1 MGKHAQIERSR
12 KVASLLVPITRRGL
26 SKPWSVQEWRK
37 DLVVSC
43 LFQTCIRLQTSL
55 DRRFLRFGM
64 TVQEASVLLRCVET
78 PRTTPG
84 LLAVA
89 LGRDKG
95 KITRFIDRLESS
107 RLLTR
112 HIDQR
117 DRRVSI
123 LKPTAKGKRIARDL
137 ASVFDNIRKELF
149 LGMLESDVRRLGKT
163 LPQLHKNAIRIGSR
177 QKCDAARGRRRIGS
191 QGMKTEPSQTG
202 QTGLPGHIL
211 TSSAHEHAAN
221 TVPIEQEGHNRELF
235 RHEQSSEENATSREL
250 EDKHEG
256 LVWK

>member
-12 KVASLLVPITRRGL
+12 KVASILASRRGL
-26 SKPWSVQEWRK
+26 SKAWSGQEWWK

-43 LFQTCIRLQTSL
+43 LFKTCIRLQTSL

-78 PRTTPG
+78 PRITPG
-84 LLAVA
+84 LLAAA

-112 HIDQR
+112 DIDQR

-123 LKPTAKGKRIARDL
+123 LKPTAKGKRIARNL
-137 ASVFDNIRKELF
+137 ASIFDNIRKELF

-177 QKCDAARGRRRIGS
+177 QKCDAARGCRRIGS
-191 QGMKTEPSQTG
+191 QGTKTEPSQTG
-202 QTGLPGHIL
+202 QTRLAGLIL
-211 TSSAHEHAAN
+211 TSSPNKHAGN
-221 TVPIEQEGHNRELF
+221 TVPIEREGHDRELIW
-235 RHEQSSEENATSREL
+235 HEQSSEENTTPRRLAE
-250 EDKHEG
+250 KHEG
-256 LVWK
+256 LV